1 MEERTKEK
9 NMKNIAHFAAAL
21 GLAALT
27 IATGCV
33 SSDSGEVFSRS
44 ETKTASQILYGTVTE
59 VRQGKV
65 EGTKSGVGAIAGGVL
80 GGATGHTIGGG
91 SGNVVA
97 TVGGALAGALIGN
110 AVEKGVTGSKAVQVT
125 VKLDTGKEIQVVQG
139 TDIPFAVGQRVRV
152 IYSPGG
158 HSRVQPL

>member
-1 MEERTKEK
+1 
-9 NMKNIAHFAAAL
+9 MKYSLVFVLA
-21 GLAALT
+21 LAAVAT
-27 IATGCV
+27 TVSTGCV
-33 SSDSGEVFSRS
+33 ESQSGNVFSKDEARQAA
-44 ETKTASQILYGTVTE
+44 EVYEGVVVDVREGKIEGSQ
-59 VRQGKV
+59 
-65 EGTKSGVGAIAGGVL
+65 SGVGAIG
-80 GGATGHTIGGG
+80 GGAMGGAVGSTIGGG

-125 VKLDTGKEIQVVQG
+125 VQLDTGKTIQVVQG

>member
-1 MEERTKEK
+1 
-9 NMKNIAHFAAAL
+9 MKYSLVFVLA
-21 GLAALT
+21 LAAVATT
-27 IATGCV
+27 ISTGCV
-33 SSDSGEVFSRS
+33 ESQSGNVFSRD
-44 ETKTASQILYGTVTE
+44 EARQAAEVYVGTVVD
-59 VRQGKV
+59 VREGKI
-65 EGTKSGVGAIAGGVL
+65 EGSQSGVGAIG
-80 GGATGHTIGGG
+80 GGAMGGAVGSTIGGG

-110 AVEKGVTGSKAVQVT
+110 AVEKGATGSKAVQVT

>member
-1 MEERTKEK
+1 
-9 NMKNIAHFAAAL
+9 MKYSLVYVLA
-21 GLAALT
+21 LAAVAT
-27 IATGCV
+27 TVSTGCV
-33 SSDSGEVFSRS
+33 ESQSGNVFSRD
-44 ETKTASQILYGTVTE
+44 EARQAAEVYEGVVVDVREGKIEGSQ
-59 VRQGKV
+59 
-65 EGTKSGVGAIAGGVL
+65 SGVGAIG
-80 GGATGHTIGGG
+80 GGAMGGAVGSTIGGG

-110 AVEKGVTGSKAVQVT
+110 AVEKGATGSKAVQVT
-125 VKLDTGKEIQVVQG
+125 VKLDSTGKEIQVVQG

>member
-1 MEERTKEK
+1 
-9 NMKNIAHFAAAL
+9 MKYSLVFVWA
-21 GLAALT
+21 LAA
-27 IATGCV
+27 IATTVFTGCV
-33 SSDSGEVFSRS
+33 ESASGNVFSRD
-44 ETKTASQILYGTVTE
+44 EARQAAEVYEGTVVD
-59 VRQGKV
+59 VREGKI
-65 EGTKSGVGAIAGGVL
+65 EGNQSGVGAIG
-80 GGATGHTIGGG
+80 GGAMGGAVGSTIGGG

>member
-1 MEERTKEK
+1 
-9 NMKNIAHFAAAL
+9 MKYSLVFVLA
-21 GLAALT
+21 LAA
-27 IATGCV
+27 IATTVSTGCV
-33 SSDSGEVFSRS
+33 ESASGNVFSRD
-44 ETKTASQILYGTVTE
+44 EARQAAEVYEGTVVD
-59 VRQGKV
+59 VREGKI
-65 EGTKSGVGAIAGGVL
+65 EGNQSGVGAIG
-80 GGATGHTIGGG
+80 GGAMGGAVGSTIGGG

>member
-1 MEERTKEK
+1 
-9 NMKNIAHFAAAL
+9 MKYSSLLVLA
-21 GLAALT
+21 LAAVAT
-27 IATGCV
+27 TVSTGCV
-33 SSDSGEVFSRS
+33 ESQSGNVFSRD
-44 ETKTASQILYGTVTE
+44 EACQAAEVYEGTVVD
-59 VRQGKV
+59 VREGKI
-65 EGTKSGVGAIAGGVL
+65 EGSQSGVGAIG
-80 GGATGHTIGGG
+80 GGAMGGAVGSTIGGG